1 MTRNTGFGRKH
12 ILRLNNITK
21 AIKIRCPH
29 CKAEAMT
36 MRIPCDPIYAAVV
49 EVICASCDTG
59 DFCEEKYFDE
69 SGRSILSTVPTSA

>member
-1 MTRNTGFGRKH
+1 MTQNIGSGRKH
-12 ILRLNNITK
+12 ILRLNDITK

-36 MRIPCDPIYAAVV
+36 RRIPCDPIYAAVV
-49 EVICASCDTG
+49 EVICACCDNG

-69 SGRSILSTVPTSA
+69 SGRSILSTSPISA